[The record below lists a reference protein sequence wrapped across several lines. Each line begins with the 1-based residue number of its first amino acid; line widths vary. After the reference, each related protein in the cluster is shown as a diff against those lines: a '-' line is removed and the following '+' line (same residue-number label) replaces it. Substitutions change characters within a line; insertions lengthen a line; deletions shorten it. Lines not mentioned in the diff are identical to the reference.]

1 MEVAYLNVR
10 HMLEERAR
18 ENEHD
23 VYLAFYDREI
33 TFGALKQDVFRLA
46 GALLEAGVRKGDIV
60 YVYQENSPEF
70 LISVLAANCIGAVA
84 GPLNTWLKGGE
95 IAYQLND
102 SRGCAMVVDEAFIP
116 VLDEIRPQCPHLKT
130 VIRNGGTPSG
140 GDLSLQELLASRP
153 PELPFVEI
161 AGHDLAYIFYT
172 SGTTGRPKGAL
183 LSHHNLLFEFAALR
197 QALEL
202 PGDDPAKVVGLI
214 FLPFFHVNACMSML
228 GSIYRGIKT
237 AALRKFS
244 VREFGPTVEKHRCR
258 FFSAVPQVYKILLQA
273 RDTVLQS
280 DLSSLQYGVCGAAPM
295 PRETIRQFEEVYGVQ
310 ILEGYGLTEGTV
322 ATTLQRRDRPKKV
335 GSIGRPLPGQEVR
348 IMGPTGRFLPPGDVG
363 EIVVRGENVMQ
374 GYLGL
379 PEENARTIRDGWL
392 HTGDRGMMDEDG
404 DFYIV
409 DREKDMIIRGGE
421 NIYPKEI
428 ENVISEHPAV
438 HDVAV
443 IGIPDE
449 LAGEAVK
456 AFVVPRFGMDP
467 TEAEIVAHCRQ
478 RMADFKVPAHVEF
491 VAGLPASAVGKVLKR
506 LLRKGQ
512 GITRLDEVDAAEGFE
527 MDSVFQMMPLL
538 FKPEKAGSWTARIR
552 YHVFG
557 PGGGIWTICVEN
569 GTMTVTGE
577 AEPGPTVTVKV
588 YARTL
593 MKIVT
598 RELEGMA
605 AINSGL
611 MQIEGNQADAAMF
624 YEVLE

>member
-1 MEVAYLNVR
+1 MEVAYQNVR
-10 HMLEERAR
+10 HMLEVRAR
-18 ENEHD
+18 DNGED
-23 VYLAFYDREI
+23 VYMAFYDREI
-33 TFGALKQDVFRLA
+33 TFGALRQDVFRLA
-46 GALLEAGVRKGDIV
+46 NALLEAGVGKGDIV

-70 LISVLAANCIGAVA
+70 LISALAANCIGAVA
-84 GPLNTWLKGGE
+84 GPLNTWLKGAE

-102 SRGCAMVVDEAFIP
+102 SRGCAMVIDEQFLP
-116 VLDEIRPQCPHLKT
+116 VLDEVRPHCPHLIT
-130 VIRNGGTPSG
+130 VIQNGGPPREG
-140 GDLSLQELLASRP
+140 HLSLRDLLETHGP
-153 PELPFVEI
+153 DLDPVDI
-161 AGHDLAYIFYT
+161 AGEDLAYIFYT
-172 SGTTGRPKGAL
+172 SGTTGHPKGAL
-183 LSHHNLLFEFAALR
+183 LTHRNILFEFAALR
-197 QALEL
+197 QALEM
-202 PGDDPAKVVGLI
+202 PDDDPQDAVGLI

-228 GSIYRGIKT
+228 ASIYRGIKT
-237 AALRKFS
+237 AALKKFS
-244 VREFGPTVEKHRCR
+244 VREFGPTVEKHQCS

-280 DLSSLQYGVCGAAPM
+280 DLSSLKYGVCGAAPM
-295 PRETIRQFEEVYGVQ
+295 PVETIRQFQEEYGVE

-322 ATTLQRRDRPKKV
+322 ATTLQRRNMPKKI

-348 IMGPTGRFLPPGDVG
+348 IMGPRDRLLPPGEVG
-363 EIVVRGENVMQ
+363 EIVVRGENIMR

-404 DFYIV
+404 DFFIV
-409 DREKDMIIRGGE
+409 DREKDMIIKGGE

-449 LAGEAVK
+449 LTGEAVK
-456 AFVVPRFGMDP
+456 AFVVPRFGVDL
-467 TEAEIVAHCRQ
+467 TEEEVLEHCRN
-478 RMADFKVPAHVEF
+478 RMAEFKVPREVEQ

-512 GITRLDEVDAAEGFE
+512 GITRISEVSVAEGLE
-527 MDSVFQMMPLL
+527 LDSVFQMMPLL
-538 FKPEKAGSWTARIR
+538 FKPEKAGSWQARIR

-557 PGGGIWTICVEN
+557 PGGGIWTIRVEK
-569 GTMTVTGE
+569 GTMTVARE
-577 AEPGPTVTVKV
+577 AEENPTVTVKV
-588 YARTL
+588 YAQTL

-605 AINSGL
+605 AVNSGL
-611 MQIEGNQADAAMF
+611 MQIEGSQADAAMF